1 MINLGRVRPGSTIY
15 IPFETFANST
25 GAPITLTGLATSDIQ
40 VYKDGGTTQ
49 RASASGFT
57 LLDTD
62 GIDFDGIT
70 GIHGF
75 SIDLSDNTTADF
87 WASGSRYF
95 VVVST
100 VTVDSQTMSFIAATF
115 SIGYEG
121 SWIDTYIATLAS
133 QTSFTLSSGPA
144 EDDALNGHW
153 AIIHDA
159 ASAVQSARVLISDYT
174 GASKTVTL
182 AAGATFTAA
191 AKDNISIMGMA
202 PMQPV
207 VVGRQLAVDTSNR
220 ASADALAINS
230 VATSSVT
237 TVNAHIGTTN
247 AINFFGSG
255 VTGYVK
261 ADVRTVTGNAQ
272 SAGDIVSNQ
281 DTIYNDLSAVKAK
294 TDSLTFTV
302 AGKVDANAT
311 HISGDS
317 TAADNAES
325 FFDGTGYGA
334 HVLRSTVASITSQT
348 VFRLAGGSTG
358 VPNAYV
364 GAIVVIRDHSITAD
378 VMFAVCTG
386 WDENYLEITIN
397 PTSGATFTIS
407 TGNYVEIMLP
417 SFSEDD
423 RTTLGASGG
432 GSTVDATYVDAAH
445 TWTFPSSVQTTATR
459 IINELIGFNG
469 IACMDFTS
477 VIPSDVAISS
487 VDSAS
492 FANISGTEPTVGTT
506 SVSTNLKKVL
516 IPVNATSAT
525 ANTYT
530 LSVTVTTTDSQQFT
544 RKGQFTVA

>member
-15 IPFETFANST
+15 IPFETFAGAT

-115 SIGYEG
+115 NIGYEG

-133 QTSFTLSSGPA
+133 QTSFTLNAGPA

-202 PMQPV
+202 PLQPATVGRNPV
-207 VVGRQLAVDTSNR
+207 VDASGLVDANTVKVGPTGSGTAQTACNLYTE
-220 ASADALAINS
+220 INT
-230 VATSSVT
+230 VATD
-237 TVNAHIGTTN
+237 TVNAIVAEFGDFPTAAEIATAVYAVLYGTGSDQVTVQVLV
-247 AINFFGSG
+247 SG
-255 VTGYVK
+255 VGVQGAETWITT
-261 ADVRTVTGNAQ
+261 DQ
-272 SAGDIVSNQ
+272 AGDNRV
-281 DTIYNDLSAVKAK
+281 AGPAF
-294 TDSLTFTV
+294 TDSNGEVTFLLTAGNSYFLWSRKDGMGPITGGDAVNPFV
-302 AGKVDANAT
+302 AV
-311 HISGDS
+311 
-317 TAADNAES
+317 AD
-325 FFDGTGYGA
+325 
-334 HVLRSTVASITSQT
+334 
-348 VFRLAGGSTG
+348 
-358 VPNAYV
+358 
-364 GAIVVIRDHSITAD
+364 
-378 VMFAVCTG
+378 
-386 WDENYLEITIN
+386 
-397 PTSGATFTIS
+397 
-407 TGNYVEIMLP
+407 
-417 SFSEDD
+417 
-423 RTTLGASGG
+423 
-432 GSTVDATYVDAAH
+432 
-445 TWTFPSSVQTTATR
+445 
-459 IINELIGFNG
+459 
-469 IACMDFTS
+469 
-477 VIPSDVAISS
+477 
-487 VDSAS
+487 
-492 FANISGTEPTVGTT
+492 
-506 SVSTNLKKVL
+506 
-516 IPVNATSAT
+516 
-525 ANTYT
+525 
-530 LSVTVTTTDSQQFT
+530 
-544 RKGQFTVA
+544 